1 MKGLILAGGLGTRLR
16 PLTHTGP
23 KQLIPIANKPVL
35 YYAIDGMKEAGI
47 EEIGIIVGYT
57 PERIQQIV
65 DSVGDG
71 SKWGV
76 KITYIEQDAPRGIA
90 HAVGIA
96 EDFIG
101 GDDFVVHL
109 GDNMFKE
116 GIKEHLEYFKESGA
130 HACLILSES
139 ETPEKFGVALTNEK
153 GEVIEVEEKPAK
165 PKTNLVITGL
175 YFFKPEIFQFIRK
188 LKPSARGE
196 LEITHAIQKML
207 ESKEY
212 KVISRV
218 TRGWWDDTGTA
229 ESVLRAN
236 RLILTDLKPLNK
248 GVVEENV
255 KIMGTVSID
264 EGTIIKQGS
273 VILGPAIIG
282 KNCVIGPSAYIGPYT
297 SIGDNTKII
306 GGEIESSIVIGD
318 ATIKFEQKIVDSLIG
333 KNTIILSENSLPRG
347 YRFIVGENAVI
358 RT

>member
-175 YFFKPEIFQFIRK
+175 YFFKSEIFQFIRN

-218 TRGWWDDTGTA
+218 TGGWWDDTGTA